1 MFFFK
6 KIPSITT
13 KELEEMLPKKPMII
27 DVREP
32 QEFSGGHIP
41 TAKNIPLKKINS
53 YQTKEPVYIICQS
66 GMRSKQAVKTLRAKG
81 MDAVNVKGG
90 MMSWA
95 GKVRGGKL

>member
-6 KIPSITT
+6 KLPSIIT

-66 GMRSKQAVKTLRAKG
+66 GMRSKQAVKILRAKG